1 MLLNQIGRAFEQ
13 FIAYELRAFLSY
25 NKKRASLKY
34 WRSKSGFEVDF
45 IVGNEMAIEI
55 KAGKKISQRDHKG
68 LIALSEE
75 KKWKQMIIVSQD
87 PVQAR
92 FKNRIHHLRR
102 EAFLTK
108 LWKGLLL

>member
-1 MLLNQIGRAFEQ
+1 M
-13 FIAYELRAFLSY
+13 
-25 NKKRASLKY
+25 
-34 WRSKSGFEVDF
+34 DF

-55 KAGKKISQRDHKG
+55 KASKKISQRDHKG

-75 KKWKQMIIVSQD
+75 KKWNQMIIVSQD

-92 FKNRIHHLRR
+92 FKNGIQHLHW

-108 LWKGLLL
+108 LWKRLASLISLRQKKKTFHKRELANPNS